1 MIWCVL
7 FYFILSLKYNNR
19 IQSINIVESPWLK
32 KIFLLLR
39 QELKE
44 SNIPGRTTICK
55 KIDKVYQ
62 DYWKQLE
69 EEMMV
74 NNQVILVVKILN
86 GL

>member
-19 IQSINIVESPWLK
+19 IQSINIVESPRLK
-32 KIFLLLR
+32 KIFLLLH

-44 SNIPGRTTICK
+44 SDIPGRTTICK

-62 DYWKQLE
+62 DYLKQLE
-69 EEMMV
+69 EEMTV
-74 NNQVILVVKILN
+74 SNQVILVVKILN

>member
-1 MIWCVL
+1 
-7 FYFILSLKYNNR
+7 
-19 IQSINIVESPWLK
+19 
-32 KIFLLLR
+32 LLLH

-44 SNIPGRTTICK
+44 SNIPGRTTIRK
-55 KIDKVYQ
+55 KIDNIYQ
-62 DYWKQLE
+62 DYLKQLE